1 MGQTLTISD
10 QLFEQLAK
18 LMQARGLD
26 NIEDLLNSLLAIEAE
41 QQRRREIVQQIDVLR
56 ESMAQRYGETV
67 DSVDLLREDRG

>member
-18 LMQARGLD
+18 LRAARGLD

>member
-67 DSVDLLREDRG
+67 DTVDLLREDRG

>member
-18 LMQARGLD
+18 LMAARGLD

-67 DSVDLLREDRG
+67 DSVDLLGEDRG

>member
-18 LMQARGLD
+18 LMAARGLD